1 MRINHT
7 GCVEVE
13 HNFDT
18 YEIEYTISD
27 DNNLFISKITP
38 FPPKSMDAE
47 KLLKQKL
54 TPNTTTV
61 NKYFVNN

>member
-1 MRINHT
+1 MAKISQIS
-7 GCVEVE
+7 CIEVE

-18 YEIEYTISD
+18 YEIDYTLWD
-27 DNNLFISKITP
+27 DNTITITKISP
-38 FPPKSMDAE
+38 FPSKSMDAE

-61 NKYFVNN
+61 NHINFN